1 MQDDT
6 YKLLN
11 SMSDEDLKL
20 IENGD
25 YSPLEKIKNKTNE
38 NNQQPQQPMGNRP
51 GGMNPNQ
58 GMAPGAS
65 QNLYQNDGMARNLGN
80 LASGVASGVYDNV
93 RGVVDLA
100 GLNLKPRQFGGDAES
115 NSFGAGKFIGD
126 WGTPFLG
133 ALKAG
138 KAIGKAAPG
147 LKKVASWLPEA
158 LGVGAVGAAVH
169 PGTINER
176 LLTGAGEAA
185 LVPAFHGLVK
195 GYRAARE
202 GAKGAKQGISNAR
215 ENLKYATNDRF
226 KEGTQKTLEE
236 VLGVEPFTKQLER
249 ESIHG
254 GINQTARSNLK
265 ESHDKYRGVI
275 DKANEMGYDGI
286 KKKIAFNDLHEG
298 HKAAIDANRNLSHLF
313 DNFLKKP
320 SFSRAHRLQS
330 GLGRAA
336 TEYKNPLNDQVTKD
350 MGKLYQEL
358 QNKMLQSIK
367 SSLSKNGD
375 TSVLSAYEKASH
387 YYKEKVV
394 PYYHSTHA
402 IVNISRSNPKH
413 KKYNY
418 TTDIIGALLTDTGE
432 LSKVRG
438 ALTNDTQRAILK
450 KLLTGAED
458 NPKLLGKRIKKIK
471 AGGEIELVNKEELKK
486 IEDFLKTAKGLE
498 IVREFVNKNKNKF
511 LVGAGGASIY
521 AGYKAA
527 KSLIS
532 KED

>member
-1 MQDDT
+1 
-6 YKLLN
+6 
-11 SMSDEDLKL
+11 
-20 IENGD
+20 
-25 YSPLEKIKNKTNE
+25 
-38 NNQQPQQPMGNRP
+38 
-51 GGMNPNQ
+51 
-58 GMAPGAS
+58 
-65 QNLYQNDGMARNLGN
+65 
-80 LASGVASGVYDNV
+80 V

-126 WGTPFLG
+126 WGTPGF
-133 ALKAG
+133 AAWKVG
-138 KAIGKAAPG
+138 KKINQAVPA

-202 GAKGAKQGISNAR
+202 RVKGAKQGISNAR

-254 GINQTARSNLK
+254 GINQTARSHLK
-265 ESHDKYRGVI
+265 ESHNKYRGVI

-286 KKKIAFNDLHEG
+286 KKKIAFNARDYYL

-313 DNFLKKP
+313 ANFLEKP

-358 QNKMLQSIK
+358 QDKMLQSIE

-387 YYKEKVV
+387 HYKEKVV

-402 IVNISRSNPKH
+402 IGNISRSIPEH
-413 KKYNY
+413 EKYNY

-498 IVREFVNKNKNKF
+498 IVREFVNKNKF
-511 LVGAGGASIY
+511 LLVGTGGAGIY
-521 AGYKAA
+521 AGYKAG
-527 KSLIS
+527 KSFIS